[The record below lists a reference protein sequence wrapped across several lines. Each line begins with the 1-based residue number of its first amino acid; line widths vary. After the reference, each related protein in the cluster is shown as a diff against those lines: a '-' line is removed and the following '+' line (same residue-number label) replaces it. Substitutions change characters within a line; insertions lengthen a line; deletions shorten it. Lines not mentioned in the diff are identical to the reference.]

1 MGALEATLEELRQYK
16 KQHEEWSV
24 LLNKIMA
31 EQASIES
38 RLESRLQY
46 EEFKRLQNKN
56 NKGKITR
63 ATKPATKV
71 YIFSQMTEHKI
82 NMMEE
87 HKTEIFKL
95 IKTSGTISNIT
106 SYAGWQYENY
116 MIRIAK
122 TLMINPNSSKN
133 GEPYI
138 NNGCSEDIL
147 PPELVS
153 MIF

>member
-1 MGALEATLEELRQYK
+1 M
-16 KQHEEWSV
+16 
-24 LLNKIMA
+24 IFFF
-31 EQASIES
+31 II
-38 RLESRLQY
+38 
-46 EEFKRLQNKN
+46 
-56 NKGKITR
+56 GKITR
-63 ATKPATKV
+63 ASKHATKVNMAATKV

-133 GEPYI
+133 GT
-138 NNGCSEDIL
+138 
-147 PPELVS
+147 
-153 MIF
+153 

>member
-1 MGALEATLEELRQYK
+1 MHYAQLRGPNPFLHY
-16 KQHEEWSV
+16 V
-24 LLNKIMA
+24 LLI
-31 EQASIES
+31 
-38 RLESRLQY
+38 
-46 EEFKRLQNKN
+46 
-56 NKGKITR
+56 
-63 ATKPATKV
+63 
-71 YIFSQMTEHKI
+71 IFSQMTEHKI

-133 GEPYI
+133 GT
-138 NNGCSEDIL
+138 
-147 PPELVS
+147 
-153 MIF
+153 